1 MKILHE
7 IYGLGIGNTSYRHK
21 LKTRL
26 QNDFGKDISFLSQNN
41 KTLPEI
47 VISAEYLTADTI
59 FHSNE
64 QTIKQAANI
73 LRKDIFKKFHSFAME
88 DWPPDPE
95 KLKGSELEPPQS
107 VQHFVKSLLKPVGDR
122 TPNIE
127 RIVDCLTQDIVFNV
141 LHRKVPLKKQFLLG
155 LGLHSLSGSRQ
166 IIEILFKFGHCV
178 SYDYVCDVETAY
190 AEVAQENA
198 KQRFALPLQS
208 LIRELAIFSH
218 FWVDNFDV
226 LIDSQSVGGS
236 INTTHMVAF
245 QYPNENSTNQN
256 KSITVQRRKSRQL
269 FIEDV
274 NINTI
279 PVNKKKK
286 PPSNFAVR
294 AEITPKEVNF
304 NSVFLI
310 WIYLRKIYSVNQ
322 TIPIYK
328 GFKLE
333 YRKTKSQLFTKT
345 VETYLTPLNSKV
357 TDYQT
362 IQRYMHYLQSLAE
375 QVNMALVNITLDVG
389 AAINAYLVL
398 WNNPV
403 VFKNIIIHLGSF
415 HFLKENFQVLT
426 FSSPLL

>member
-1 MKILHE
+1 MIMYVTLKLHMPR
-7 IYGLGIGNTSYRHK
+7 SPK
-21 LKTRL
+21 KM
-26 QNDFGKDISFLSQNN
+26 QNKVL
-41 KTLPEI
+41 LCR
-47 VISAEYLTADTI
+47 
-59 FHSNE
+59 SNHLFE
-64 QTIKQAANI
+64 N
-73 LRKDIFKKFHSFAME
+73 
-88 DWPPDPE
+88 WP
-95 KLKGSELEPPQS
+95 
-107 VQHFVKSLLKPVGDR
+107 
-122 TPNIE
+122 
-127 RIVDCLTQDIVFNV
+127 
-141 LHRKVPLKKQFLLG
+141 
-155 LGLHSLSGSRQ
+155 
-166 IIEILFKFGHCV
+166 
-178 SYDYVCDVETAY
+178 
-190 AEVAQENA
+190 
-198 KQRFALPLQS
+198 
-208 LIRELAIFSH
+208 FSH
-218 FWVDNFDV
+218 TFDV
-226 LIDSQSVGGS
+226 LIDSQSGGGS

-245 QYPNENSTNQN
+245 QYPNENSTYQN

-279 PVNKKKK
+279 PVNKKKE

-304 NSVFLI
+304 NSAFLI

-333 YRKTKSQLFTKT
+333 YRKTKSQPFTKT

-398 WNNPV
+398 WNSPV